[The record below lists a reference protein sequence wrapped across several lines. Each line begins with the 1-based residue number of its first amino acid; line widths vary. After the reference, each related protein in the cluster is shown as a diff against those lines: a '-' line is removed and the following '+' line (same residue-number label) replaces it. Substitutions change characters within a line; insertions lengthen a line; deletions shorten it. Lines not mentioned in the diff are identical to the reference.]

1 MLVSGSGTILSAII
15 DAGLPVDLVLADRPC
30 AGLEIARSHGIAAE
44 LVGREAYGGFGADF
58 DRDGYSTTV
67 AAILVAQQVDLVAMA
82 GFGTL
87 LTEPVHRAFPGRI
100 LNTHPSLLPAF
111 PGWHAVRDAL
121 AAGATET
128 GCTVH
133 IAVLE
138 MDAGPILAQEKVQIV
153 FRDTEESLHE
163 RIKVV
168 ERSLYPATIAWALR
182 ELEAGR
188 QIESPRASL
197 GEADGSASGGESAQ
211 PEHAAG
217 PGALTRTWRSAD
229 TSWRRATAVLRPWP
243 DIMIIGA
250 QRGGTTSMRKWLGA
264 HPGARIFQ
272 LGEAHYFDNYY
283 DRGERWYRA
292 QFPTG
297 LRRQRRVESSPY
309 MLFHPLAPQRAA
321 RDLPPS
327 TQFVVL
333 LREPADRALS
343 QYRRERSKGRE
354 RLSFAGALAA
364 EDARLGDESTKVA
377 RGELSLPHQFQS
389 YRARGVYVE
398 QLDRWYRAV
407 GPDRIKVVESERL
420 YEERSVARDLLQWLD
435 LPVEAEPFP
444 SLNASPEPT
453 PEDLEAL
460 EELRGLV
467 RALQRK
473 ALRRPGLASLG
484 RLTARR
490 RRGARGAF
498 PSAAP
503 GRRGTVDPLAS
514 H

>member
-1 MLVSGSGTILSAII
+1 MRLAVLVSGSGTILSAII

-44 LVGREAYGGFGADF
+44 LVGRDAYGGFGSDF
-58 DRDGYSTTV
+58 DRDGYSATV
-67 AAILVAQQVDLVAMA
+67 AATLVAHQIDLVAMA

-87 LTEPVHRAFPGRI
+87 LTEPVHRAFPARI

-121 AAGATET
+121 ATGATET

-138 MDAGPILAQEKVQIV
+138 MDAGPILAQETVQIA

-188 QIESPRASL
+188 EIESPLASPTQT
-197 GEADGSASGGESAQ
+197 GGESAQ
-211 PEHAAG
+211 PEHAAA

-229 TSWRRATAVLRPWP
+229 TSWRRATAGLRPWP

-264 HPGARIFQ
+264 HPGARVFQ
-272 LGEAHYFDNYY
+272 LGEAHFFDNYY

-321 RDLPPS
+321 SDLPPS

-333 LREPADRALS
+333 LREPASRALS

-354 RLSFAGALAA
+354 RLSFA
-364 EDARLGDESTKVA
+364 DAVGGGGCTPPG
-377 RGELSLPHQFQS
+377 RGEQGGSR
-389 YRARGVYVE
+389 RAEPAPSVPVVPCPRGVRRA
-398 QLDRWYRAV
+398 DR
-407 GPDRIKVVESERL
+407 
-420 YEERSVARDLLQWLD
+420 
-435 LPVEAEPFP
+435 
-444 SLNASPEPT
+444 SL
-453 PEDLEAL
+453 
-460 EELRGLV
+460 V
-467 RALQRK
+467 
-473 ALRRPGLASLG
+473 
-484 RLTARR
+484 
-490 RRGARGAF
+490 
-498 PSAAP
+498 P
-503 GRRGTVDPLAS
+503 GRRARPGQGRGERAPLRGALGGP
-514 H
+514 

>member
-1 MLVSGSGTILSAII
+1 VRLAVLVSGSGTILSAII

-44 LVGREAYGGFGADF
+44 LVGREAYGGFGSDF
-58 DRDGYSTTV
+58 DRDGYSATV
-67 AAILVAQQVDLVAMA
+67 AATLVAHQIDLVAMA

-168 ERSLYPATIAWALR
+168 ERSLYPATIAWALH

-188 QIESPRASL
+188 EIASPRSFPGE
-197 GEADGSASGGESAQ
+197 GEAGGSETAGSETGGASAQ
-211 PEHAAG
+211 PVQNDG
-217 PGALTRTWRSAD
+217 PGTLTRTWRSAD
-229 TSWRRATAVLRPWP
+229 TSWRRATAALRPWP

-264 HPGARIFQ
+264 HPRARVFQ
-272 LGEAHYFDNYY
+272 LGEAHFFDNYY

-321 RDLPPS
+321 RDLPPT

-333 LREPADRALS
+333 LREPAERALS

-354 RLSFAGALAA
+354 RLSFADALAA
-364 EDARLGDESTKVA
+364 EDARLRDESTKVA

-398 QLDRWYRAV
+398 QIDRWYRAV
-407 GPDRIKVVESERL
+407 GPDRVKVVESERL
-420 YEERSVARDLLQWLD
+420 YEEESVARDLLGWLD

-453 PEDLEAL
+453 PDDLETL
-460 EELRGLV
+460 EELRGWYEPYNEKLFD
-467 RALQRK
+467 L
-473 ALRRPGLASLG
+473 LG
-484 RLTARR
+484 WRLW
-490 RRGARGAF
+490 
-498 PSAAP
+498 
-503 GRRGTVDPLAS
+503 DD
-514 H
+514 